1 MSIKEKAIDL
11 FDSAKEPAF
20 NMTCELFLD
29 GVIGTIAPSVVTT
42 YIAYKQKRQEKMY
55 EEFMIQTKGKIEIL
69 ENRLRSLNENQYYQ
83 FKEKFFGLVS
93 DYVFDE
99 IQEEKIQ
106 YMVNGLINIASL
118 PNIKEDFILTYYDIL
133 KELRIR
139 DIAILKFYA
148 DIHNFI
154 EDKKTWSD
162 ICTELN
168 INYDEYNSIREKLN
182 RVGLL
187 TTKRDL
193 KIDNLYDNILN
204 IQDFLEKLS
213 KGKKCNVKPFKKI
226 DKKDSFQISKFG
238 REFMDFFINI

>member
-42 YIAYKQKRQEKMY
+42 YIAYRQKRQEKMY
-55 EEFMIQTKGKIEIL
+55 EEFMLQTKEKIEVL
-69 ENRLRSLNENQYYQ
+69 ENRLRNLSENKYYE
-83 FKEKFFGLVS
+83 FKEKFFGMVS
-93 DYVFDE
+93 DYVFQE
-99 IQEEKIQ
+99 IQEEKIK
-106 YMVNGLINIASL
+106 YIVNGLINIASL
-118 PNIKEDFILTYYDIL
+118 PDIKEDFILTYYDIL
-133 KELRIR
+133 KELRLR

-148 DIHNFI
+148 DKNNFFDN
-154 EDKKTWSD
+154 ERTWND
-162 ICTELN
+162 VCTELN
-168 INYDEYNSIREKLN
+168 INYDEYKSIREKLN

-193 KIDNLYDNILN
+193 QIDNLYDNILN
-204 IQDFLEKLS
+204 IQEFLEKSS
-213 KGKKCNVKPFKKI
+213 KGKKCDIKRFKKI

-238 REFMDFFINI
+238 KEFINFFINI